1 MTIQH
6 SKGITG
12 LCRVTFMAFSALITL
27 FYTTPS
33 NAAQPDAGS
42 LLQEQ
47 RQSKPA
53 LPQRLPSPE
62 VSDVVQEADAAST
75 ITFFVRE
82 FRFTGRYDNL
92 VTSAELTTLVKEH
105 IGKECTL
112 GELQKLMK
120 TITNYLRN
128 KKQYLLA
135 RAYLPPQDVT
145 QGVIEIAIVP
155 GHVEGRTTIEL
166 DKPSHISAHL
176 LQNIADSAIPEG
188 RPATMK
194 SLERAVLLSNDLPGV
209 TARGSLEPGS
219 EPGST
224 RLVIKASE
232 KALFQGYFSG
242 DNHGSLYTGQ
252 LRGNAAISAYHPFGG
267 GDQATLF
274 LMSAEQMQQW
284 QASYSTLLFP
294 NGLTGTLSFS
304 SLSYNIARELSNLNA
319 SGSAKTYSAAL
330 SYPLL
335 RTRNASIW
343 SGLGGEALAL
353 RDKANGVSIR
363 ERNIYTGKISLTGSF
378 FDRLGGGGLSNASLG
393 VTTGNADLSS
403 LESNLLADVSGPRT
417 HGNFLRTNYTFA
429 RLQRLTSVTS
439 LFLAARGQLASTNL
453 DSAQKFILGG
463 PAGVRAYPVGESVAD
478 EGHAFTLE
486 SRMELPL
493 MPANVTTQL
502 IGFYDTGWVKLNRNP
517 WIGAVNNATNSNY
530 YWLSGAGIGLNM
542 DHTGRYALRTAY
554 AYPVGS
560 NPGRTHMGTN
570 ADNEPNKGRFWAQLI
585 VWF

>member
-6 SKGITG
+6 NRGTTG
-12 LCRVTFMAFSALITL
+12 LCRVTFMAFTALVTL

-33 NAAQPDAGS
+33 GAAQPDAGS
-42 LLQEQ
+42 MLQEQ
-47 RQSKPA
+47 RQSKSS

-62 VSDVVQEADAAST
+62 VSDVLQQADADST

-82 FRFTGRYDNL
+82 FRFTGRYETL
-92 VTSAELTTLVKEH
+92 VTSAELTDLVKEH
-105 IGKECTL
+105 IGKKSTFN
-112 GELQKLMK
+112 GLQKLTQ

-135 RAYLPPQDVT
+135 RAYLQPQDVT

-155 GHVEGRTTIEL
+155 GHVDGHTIIEL
-166 DKPSHISAHL
+166 DKPSRISPRL

-194 SLERAVLLSNDLPGV
+194 SLERAVLLANDLPGL

-224 RLVIKASE
+224 RLLIKASE
-232 KALFQGYFSG
+232 KPLFQGYFSG

-252 LRGNAAISAYHPFGG
+252 LRGNAAVSAYHPFGCA
-267 GDQATLF
+267 DQASLSLTA
-274 LMSAEQMQQW
+274 AEQMQQW

-304 SLSYNIARELSNLNA
+304 SLSYNISRELSNLNA
-319 SGSAKTYSAAL
+319 SGSAKTYAATL

-353 RDKANGVSIR
+353 RDKANGESIR
-363 ERNIYTGKISLTGSF
+363 VRNIYTGNISLTGSF
-378 FDRLGGGGLSNASLG
+378 FDRFGGGGLSNASFGL
-393 VTTGNADLSS
+393 TTGNADLSD
-403 LESNLLADVSGPRT
+403 LESNLLADASGPRT
-417 HGNFLRTNYTFA
+417 HGNFLRTTYTLA

-463 PAGVRAYPVGESVAD
+463 PAGVRAYPVGEAVAD

-517 WIGAVNNATNSNY
+517 WAKSVINATNSNY

-542 DHTGRYALRTAY
+542 DHPGRYALRTAY

-560 NPGRTHMGTN
+560 NPGRTIMGTN

>member
-6 SKGITG
+6 NRGTTG
-12 LCRVTFMAFSALITL
+12 LCRVSLIAFSALITL
-27 FYTTPS
+27 FFSTPS
-33 NAAQPDAGS
+33 GAAQPDAGS

-47 RQSKPA
+47 RLSKPA

-62 VSDVVQEADAAST
+62 VSDVVQQADANST
-75 ITFFVRE
+75 ITFFIRE
-82 FRFTGRYDNL
+82 FRFTGRYDKL
-92 VTSAELTTLVKEH
+92 ATSGELTALVKEH
-105 IGKECTL
+105 IGKESNFN
-112 GELQKLMK
+112 ELQKLTQ

-145 QGVIEIAIVP
+145 KGVIEIAIVP

-166 DKPSHISAHL
+166 DKPSRISPRL
-176 LQNIADSAIPEG
+176 LQNIADSTVPEG
-188 RPATMK
+188 SPATMK
-194 SLERAVLLSNDLPGV
+194 SLERAVLLANDLPGV
-209 TARGSLEPGS
+209 TARGSLEPGN

-232 KALFQGYFSG
+232 KPLFQGYFSG
-242 DNHGSLYTGQ
+242 DNHGTLYTGQ

-274 LMSAEQMQQW
+274 LMAAEQMQHW
-284 QASYSTLLFP
+284 QASYSTLLLP
-294 NGLTGTLSFS
+294 SGLTGTLSFS
-304 SLSYNIARELSNLNA
+304 SLSYNIARDLSNLNA

-343 SGLGGEALAL
+343 SGIGGEALAL
-353 RDKANGVSIR
+353 RDKANGATIR
-363 ERNIYTGKISLTGSF
+363 ERNIYTGNVSLTGSF
-378 FDRLGGGGLSNASLG
+378 FDRFGGGGLSNASLG
-393 VTTGNADLSS
+393 VTTGNADLSG
-403 LESNLLADVSGPRT
+403 LASNLLADASGPRT
-417 HGNFLRTNYTFA
+417 HGNFLRTNYTLA

-439 LFLAARGQLASTNL
+439 LFVAARGQLASTNL

-463 PAGVRAYPVGESVAD
+463 PAGVRAYPVGEGVAD

-486 SRMELPL
+486 SRMELPF
-493 MPANVTTQL
+493 MPSNVTTQL
-502 IGFYDTGWVKLNRNP
+502 IGFYDSGWVKLNRNP
-517 WIGAVNNATNSNY
+517 WVGAVNNATNSNY

-542 DHTGRYALRTAY
+542 DHAGRYALRTAY

-560 NPGRTHMGTN
+560 NPGRTIRGTN
-570 ADNEPNKGRFWAQLI
+570 ADNGPNKGRFWAQLF

>member
-6 SKGITG
+6 NRGTTG

-27 FYTTPS
+27 FQSTPS
-33 NAAQPDAGS
+33 GAAQPDAGS
-42 LLQEQ
+42 LLLQQ

-62 VSDVVQEADAAST
+62 VSDVVQHTGADST
-75 ITFFVRE
+75 ITFFVSE
-82 FRFTGRYDNL
+82 FRFTGRYDDL
-92 VTSAELTTLVKEH
+92 ITSAELTALVKEH
-105 IGKECTL
+105 IGKKSTFN
-112 GELQKLMK
+112 ELQKLTQ

-128 KKQYLLA
+128 NKQYLLA

-145 QGVIEIAIVP
+145 KGIIEITILP
-155 GHVEGRTTIEL
+155 GHVEGRTTIEF
-166 DKPSHISAHL
+166 DKPSRISPRL
-176 LQNIADSAIPEG
+176 LKNIADGAIPAG
-188 RPATMK
+188 RPATRK
-194 SLERAVLLSNDLPGV
+194 SLERAVLLVNDLPGL
-209 TARGSLEPGS
+209 TTHGSLEPGS

-232 KALFQGYFSG
+232 KPLFQGYLSG

-252 LRGNAAISAYHPFGG
+252 LRGNAALSAYHPFGWA
-267 GDQATLF
+267 DQATLA

-284 QASYSTLLFP
+284 QASYSTLLLP
-294 NGLTGTLSFS
+294 SGLTGTLSFS
-304 SLSYNIARELSNLNA
+304 SLSYNIARELSNLNS

-353 RDKANGVSIR
+353 RDKANGESIR
-363 ERNIYTGKISLTGSF
+363 VRNIYTGNINLTGSF
-378 FDRLGGGGLSNASLG
+378 FDHFGGGGLSNASFAL
-393 VTTGNADLSS
+393 TTGNADLSE
-403 LESNLLADVSGPRT
+403 LESNLLTDASGPQT
-417 HGNFLRTNYTFA
+417 HGNFFRTTYTLA

-463 PAGVRAYPVGESVAD
+463 PAGIRAYPVGEGVAD

-486 SRMELPL
+486 SRMELPF
-493 MPANVTTQL
+493 MPSNVTTQL
-502 IGFYDTGWVKLNRNP
+502 IGFYDSGWVKLNRNP
-517 WIGAVNNATNSNY
+517 WAGAVNNATNSNY

-542 DHTGRYALRTAY
+542 DHAGRYALRTAY

-560 NPGRTHMGTN
+560 NPGRTRIGTN